1 MPTYMQRMMFALS
14 FGLLGVIL
22 IVSTA
27 HANQTSCA
35 KRSEVVAEL
44 SNKYGESLQ
53 NRGLIPNG
61 HMLETYA
68 HQQMGTWT
76 ILITTPEG
84 TSCMI
89 ASGSAYESHKKP
101 SGHGA

>member
-1 MPTYMQRMMFALS
+1 MPTYIQRMMFALS
-14 FGLLGVIL
+14 FGLLSVIF
-22 IVSTA
+22 IVNTA
-27 HANQTSCA
+27 QASQTSCA
-35 KRSEVVAEL
+35 KRSEVIAEL
-44 SNKYGESLQ
+44 NNRYGESAQ
-53 NRGLIPNG
+53 STGLMPNG

-68 HQQMGTWT
+68 HLQTGTWT

-89 ASGSAYESHKKP
+89 AYGSAYESLKKP

>member
-14 FGLLGVIL
+14 FGLLSVIF

-27 HANQTSCA
+27 YANQTSCA
-35 KRSEVVAEL
+35 KRGDVIAEL
-44 SNKYGESLQ
+44 NSRYGESPQ
-53 NRGLIPNG
+53 STGLMPNG
-61 HMLETYA
+61 HMLETFA
-68 HQQMGTWT
+68 HQQTGTWT

-89 ASGSAYESHKKP
+89 ASGSAYESLKKP